1 MPRASHRKRRMIQN
15 PTQLYEKLKDVKIGG
30 NICKFSLEKCEALF
44 PIIEEIQDLKRK
56 KNAVILAHSYVSPE
70 IQVAVAD
77 FVGDSYELS
86 KWARDATANTIVFAA
101 VKFMA
106 ETAKLLSPDKTV
118 LVPSKRNGCSLA
130 DSITADDM
138 DRLREKY
145 PDATFVCYI
154 NTTAA
159 VKARCDVC
167 VTSSNVYKI
176 IEAIPNNHIV
186 FVPDKLMGENIIHYA
201 KEKGINKTI
210 RLWDGTCYVHETY
223 EPDMIHY
230 LREEY
235 PGLKVVSHPECS
247 PAIVDVSD
255 YVGSTSQMIRYVKET
270 DAEAYFLLT
279 ECGLAGR
286 LQSEISGKVFVGS
299 CTMCRY
305 MKANSL
311 EDILR
316 VLKSPDP
323 EDKIELSSSDRVGA
337 LKCIDAMFAY
347 A

>member
-1 MPRASHRKRRMIQN
+1 MIQN
-15 PTQLYEKLKDVKIGG
+15 ATELYTKLKDVKIGG
-30 NICKFSLEKCEALF
+30 NICKFSEEKCAALF
-44 PIIEEIQDLKRK
+44 PIVAEIQQLKRE
-56 KNAVILAHSYVSPE
+56 KNAIVLAHSYVSPE

-86 KWARDATANTIVFAA
+86 KWAKETKADTIVFAA

-130 DSITADDM
+130 DAITAADM
-138 DRLREKY
+138 DHLRGQY

-176 IEAIPNNHIV
+176 IEAIPNDHIV
-186 FVPDKLMGENIIHYA
+186 FVPDKLMGENILQYA
-201 KEKGINKTI
+201 KERGINKTI
-210 RLWDGTCYVHETY
+210 RLWNGTCYVHETY
-223 EPDMIHY
+223 DPDMIHY
-230 LREEY
+230 LRQEH

-247 PAIVDVSD
+247 PAVVDVSD

-270 DAEAYFLLT
+270 EAEAYFLLT

-286 LQSEISGKVFVGS
+286 LQSEVSGKVFVGS

-305 MKANSL
+305 MKANTL
-311 EDILR
+311 EDIRR
-316 VLKSPDP
+316 VLIAPDP
-323 EDKIELSSSDRVGA
+323 DDIIEIGESDRMGA
-337 LKCIDAMFAY
+337 LRCIDAMFAY
-347 A
+347 S

>member
-1 MPRASHRKRRMIQN
+1 MIQN
-15 PTQLYEKLKDVKIGG
+15 AADLYNKLKNVKIGG
-30 NICKFSLEKCEALF
+30 NICKFSPEKCEALF
-44 PIIEEIQDLKRK
+44 PVIADIHRLKQE
-56 KNAVILAHSYVSPE
+56 KNAIVLAHSYVSPE
-70 IQVAVAD
+70 IQIGVAD

-86 KWARDATANTIVFAA
+86 KWAKNTEAKVIVFAA

-106 ETAKLLSPDKTV
+106 ETAKLLSPDKEV
-118 LVPSKRNGCSLA
+118 LVPSKQNGCSLA
-130 DSITADDM
+130 DAITAQDM
-138 DRLREKY
+138 DALRAQY

-176 IEAIPNNHIV
+176 IEAIPNDHIV
-186 FVPDKLMGENIIHYA
+186 FVPDKLMGENILQYA
-201 KEKGINKTI
+201 KEKNLKKTI

-223 EPDMIHY
+223 DPDMIYY
-230 LREEY
+230 LRQEH

-247 PAIVDVSD
+247 PAIVTLSD

-270 DAEAYFLLT
+270 EAEAYFLLT

-305 MKANSL
+305 MKSNTLS
-311 EDILR
+311 DIQR
-316 VLKSPDP
+316 VLTAPDN
-323 EDKIELSSSDRVGA
+323 DDRIMLSDADRRGA
-337 LKCIDAMFAY
+337 LACIDAMFHY
-347 A
+347 NL

>member
-1 MPRASHRKRRMIQN
+1 MIQN
-15 PTQLYEKLKDVKIGG
+15 PTALYEALKDVKIGG
-30 NICKFSLEKCEALF
+30 NICKFSMEKCETLF
-44 PIIEEIQDLKRK
+44 PLVAEINRLKHE
-56 KNAVILAHSYVSPE
+56 KNAIILAHSYVSPE

-86 KWARDATANTIVFAA
+86 KWARDTKAETIVFSA

-106 ETAKLLSPDKTV
+106 ETAKLLSPKKTV

-130 DSITADDM
+130 DSITAADM
-138 DRLREKY
+138 DNLREKY

-176 IEAIPNNHIV
+176 IEAIPNDHIV
-186 FVPDKLMGENIIHYA
+186 FVPDKLMGENIIQYA
-201 KEKGINKTI
+201 KEKEISKTI

-223 EPDMIHY
+223 EPEMIHY
-230 LREEY
+230 LRQEH

-270 DAEAYFLLT
+270 EAEAYFLLT

-305 MKANSL
+305 MKANTL

-316 VLKSPDP
+316 VLQTPDL
-323 EDKIELSSSDRVGA
+323 DDVIEIGDQDRINA

-347 A
+347 V